1 MQKYLDHNDF
11 VKDRINTFNNLD
23 FKQVN
28 KAIELIKASLL
39 TKNKILICGNG
50 GSAAQAEHLATEF
63 IVRYKSNKRKPI
75 PAISLNSDVSLLTA
89 HSNDFTFDTVF
100 NNQISSLGIK
110 NDLLIVFTTS
120 GKSKNILNALKVA
133 KKNNLKI
140 IGFTGNTKNNFF
152 SKNCDVLINI
162 SSNDTAVIQ
171 EAHLIITHY
180 ICEILDKFKSD

>member
-1 MQKYLDHNDF
+1 MQKYSDHKNF
-11 VKDRINTFNNLD
+11 LEDRISTFYSLD

-28 KAIELIKASLL
+28 KAIRLIKESLL
-39 TKNKILICGNG
+39 KKNKILICGNG
-50 GSAAQAEHLATEF
+50 GSAAQAEHLVTEF

-89 HSNDFTFDTVF
+89 HSNDYTFDTVF

-133 KKNNLKI
+133 KKNKLKI
-140 IGFTGNTKNNFF
+140 IGFTGYSKKNFF
-152 SKNCDVLINI
+152 SKNCDILINI
-162 SSNDTAVIQ
+162 SSNDTAIIQ
-171 EAHLIITHY
+171 EAHLMLTHY
-180 ICEILDKFKSD
+180 ICEILDNF